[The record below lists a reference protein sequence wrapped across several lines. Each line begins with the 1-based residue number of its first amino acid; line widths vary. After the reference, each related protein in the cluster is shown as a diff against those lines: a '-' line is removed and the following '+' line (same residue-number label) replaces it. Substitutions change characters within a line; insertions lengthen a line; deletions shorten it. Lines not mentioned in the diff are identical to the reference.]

1 MNPSCPVFI
10 IADTHDVYRIG
21 VLNLLKQHFT
31 GCTVTEVT
39 DTGNLLQTVQQ
50 QQYDIILIDTG
61 LPPGN
66 GFNAARSVIQLH
78 ADCRIIMYANTGGE
92 EVVAEAFASG
102 ANAFFYNDEPQQ
114 QIIFKVTEMLKN
126 GCCITA
132 NTIKAYRTAQQRII
146 KNNGHPKPLTLREK
160 EVLQYIIKGLKNREI
175 AEVLYLS
182 VKTIINHRC
191 NIMRKANCH
200 NTAQLLAYAKKM
212 GWI

>member
-92 EVVAEAFASG
+92 EVVVEAFASG

-132 NTIKAYRTAQQRII
+132 NTIKAYRTATHYKKQRPPKAINPARKRSAAVYYKRFKEQGNCRSAVPLC
-146 KNNGHPKPLTLREK
+146 KNNYQSPL
-160 EVLQYIIKGLKNREI
+160 
-175 AEVLYLS
+175 
-182 VKTIINHRC
+182 
-191 NIMRKANCH
+191 
-200 NTAQLLAYAKKM
+200 
-212 GWI
+212 